1 MLRDR
6 DRSITKKLTW
16 MNMLVG
22 GGALLL
28 ACAAFVVYDVIT
40 FRETIVRGLSIQA
53 QIVGSNSVSALLFN
67 DPHSTENT
75 LSALKAAPRI
85 VSAGIYR
92 VDGRPFAVYWRDHSG
107 QALPLPGIPAGQTE
121 AHWFKDDQLVVV
133 RKIVFQGKTA
143 GTVSI
148 RSDLQE
154 MTSRLKRYAGIAAS
168 VLLASLVAALFFAS
182 VFQRAVAEPIVHLA
196 KIAGIVSREKDYS
209 IRATSTGNHD
219 EPDILI
225 QASR

>member
-16 MNMLVG
+16 MNMLVV

-92 VDGRPFAVYWRDHSG
+92 VDGQPFAVYWRDHSG
-107 QALPLPGIPAGQTE
+107 QALLLPGIPSGQTE
-121 AHWFKDDQLVVV
+121 AHWFKDRQIVLV
-133 RKIVFQGKTA
+133 RSIVFEGKPA
-143 GTVSI
+143 GIVYI
-148 RSDLQE
+148 RSDLHE
-154 MTSRLKRYAGIAAS
+154 INDRLKRYAGTVSI
-168 VLLASLVAALFFAS
+168 VLLGS
-182 VFQRAVAEPIVHLA
+182 
-196 KIAGIVSREKDYS
+196 
-209 IRATSTGNHD
+209 
-219 EPDILI
+219 
-225 QASR
+225 